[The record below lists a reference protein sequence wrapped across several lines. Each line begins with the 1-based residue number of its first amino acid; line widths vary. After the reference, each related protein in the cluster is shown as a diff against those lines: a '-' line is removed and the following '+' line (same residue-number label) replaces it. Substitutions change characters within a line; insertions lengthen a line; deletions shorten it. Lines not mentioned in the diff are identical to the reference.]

1 MVEDRALLSGFWS
14 NFKAYFGKED
24 KDYSI
29 TAQPVA
35 THLLVEEVSWYR
47 AIFSGIK
54 GIFVREERPEIEV
67 TAQPVEVQELFQDY
81 KIRST
86 SFVLSV
92 GVQCLFVTAI
102 LFVPLLLIKDA
113 PLTANETELYFMSTT
128 RLIAPRLGPSGGG
141 GGGGLKAP
149 KPPSK
154 GRLPKPSDK
163 QLTPPTPK
171 VRNPRPLLP
180 VEPTVIVPQL
190 AQLPAINL
198 PDYGDPLGIPG
209 PPSPGPGSGGGIG
222 TGTGTGVGPGE
233 GAGVG
238 PGKGGGI
245 GGGVY
250 RVGGGVTPPTVLSRI
265 EPVYS
270 EEARKAKYQGVVVL
284 SAIVRKDGSIEIL
297 KVIRSLGTGLGR
309 ECHPGSQGVEI
320 PPWDERRKAGRR
332 GLEYRGQFLSA
343 LIGSVLPFPQHFS
356 KDKQS
361 NPRSGQHRRRNG
373 SLSDQPG
380 HRGGGLPMGQS
391 HGAGV
396 DGEMSQHGRRQAA
409 AALDHDRE
417 QDARQAGR
425 QDQEQMPVKDAEQH
439 RRDQNGPC
447 AGSGSEESIENETA
461 KEQFLAN
468 GWNQGHRQQY
478 PGRVRAL

>member
-1 MVEDRALLSGFWS
+1 MNPLAEQKGLVEFLEVALEEARGQSPVDPRQIQRLEAELAQARSGLARLSSTSEGREKRYPAAAVPFKVATTLQPWHRTFFGNLASLFLHEEKQYDITARPVEANLMVEDQAWASGFWS
-14 NFKAYFGKED
+14 NLKSYFGREE
-24 KDYSI
+24 KDYRI

-35 THLLVEEVSWYR
+35 THLLVEDIPWYR
-47 AIFSGIK
+47 AIYSGIK
-54 GIFVREERPEIEV
+54 GIFVKEERREIEV
-67 TAQPVEVQELFQDY
+67 TAQPVEVAEIFRDY
-81 KIRST
+81 KIRSS

-92 GVQCLFVTAI
+92 AVQCLFVTAI
-102 LFVPLLLIKDA
+102 VFVPLLLIRDA
-113 PLTANETELYFMSTT
+113 PLTANETEIYFMSRV

-154 GRLPKPSDK
+154 GRLPKPSNK
-163 QLTPPTPK
+163 QLTPPTPRI
-171 VRNPRPLLP
+171 RNPRPLLP

-190 AQLPAINL
+190 AQLPAIDL

-245 GGGVY
+245 GGGVF

-297 KVIRSLGTGLGR
+297 KVVRSLGLGL
-309 ECHPGSQGVEI
+309 
-320 PPWDERRKAGRR
+320 DENA
-332 GLEYRGQFLSA
+332 
-343 LIGSVLPFPQHFS
+343 I
-356 KDKQS
+356 
-361 NPRSGQHRRRNG
+361 
-373 SLSDQPG
+373 
-380 HRGGGLPMGQS
+380 
-391 HGAGV
+391 
-396 DGEMSQHGRRQAA
+396 
-409 AALDHDRE
+409 
-417 QDARQAGR
+417 
-425 QDQEQMPVKDAEQH
+425 
-439 RRDQNGPC
+439 
-447 AGSGSEESIENETA
+447 
-461 KEQFLAN
+461 
-468 GWNQGHRQQY
+468 
-478 PGRVRAL
+478 RALKGWRFRPGMKGGKPVDVALNIEVNFSLR

>member
-1 MVEDRALLSGFWS
+1 MNPLAEQKGLVEFLEVALEEARGQSPVDPRQIQRLEAELAQARSGLARLSSTSEGREKRSPAAAVPFKVATTLQPWHRTFFGNLASLFLHEEKQYDITARPVEANLMVEDQAWASGFWS
-14 NFKAYFGKED
+14 NLKSYFGREE
-24 KDYSI
+24 KDYRI

-35 THLLVEEVSWYR
+35 THLLVEDIPWYR
-47 AIFSGIK
+47 AIYSGIK
-54 GIFVREERPEIEV
+54 GIFVKEERREIEV
-67 TAQPVEVQELFQDY
+67 TAQPVEVAEIFRDY
-81 KIRST
+81 KIRSS

-92 GVQCLFVTAI
+92 AVQCLFVTAI
-102 LFVPLLLIKDA
+102 VFVPLLLIRDA
-113 PLTANETELYFMSTT
+113 PLTANETEIYFMSRV

-154 GRLPKPSDK
+154 GRLPKPSNK
-163 QLTPPTPK
+163 QLTPPTPRI
-171 VRNPRPLLP
+171 RNPRPLLP

-190 AQLPAINL
+190 AQLPAIDL

-245 GGGVY
+245 GGGVF

-297 KVIRSLGTGLGR
+297 KVVRSLGLGL
-309 ECHPGSQGVEI
+309 
-320 PPWDERRKAGRR
+320 DENA
-332 GLEYRGQFLSA
+332 
-343 LIGSVLPFPQHFS
+343 I
-356 KDKQS
+356 
-361 NPRSGQHRRRNG
+361 
-373 SLSDQPG
+373 
-380 HRGGGLPMGQS
+380 
-391 HGAGV
+391 
-396 DGEMSQHGRRQAA
+396 
-409 AALDHDRE
+409 
-417 QDARQAGR
+417 
-425 QDQEQMPVKDAEQH
+425 
-439 RRDQNGPC
+439 
-447 AGSGSEESIENETA
+447 
-461 KEQFLAN
+461 
-468 GWNQGHRQQY
+468 
-478 PGRVRAL
+478 RALKGWRFRPGMKGGKPVDVALNIEVNFSLR

>member
-1 MVEDRALLSGFWS
+1 MNPLAEQKGLVEFLEAALEEARGQSPVDPRQIQRLEAELAQARSGLARLSSTSEGREKRYPAAAVPFKVATTLQPWHRTFFGNLASLFLHEEKQYDITARPVEANLMVEDQAWASGFWS
-14 NFKAYFGKED
+14 NLKSYFGREE
-24 KDYSI
+24 KDYRI

-35 THLLVEEVSWYR
+35 THLLVEDIPWYR
-47 AIFSGIK
+47 AIYSGIK
-54 GIFVREERPEIEV
+54 GIFVKEERREIEV
-67 TAQPVEVQELFQDY
+67 TAQPVEVAEIFRDY
-81 KIRST
+81 KIRSS

-92 GVQCLFVTAI
+92 AVQCLFVTAI
-102 LFVPLLLIKDA
+102 VFVPLLLIRDA
-113 PLTANETELYFMSTT
+113 PLTANETEIYFMSRV

-154 GRLPKPSDK
+154 GRLPKPSNK
-163 QLTPPTPK
+163 QLTPPTPRI
-171 VRNPRPLLP
+171 RNPRPLLP

-190 AQLPAINL
+190 AQLPAIDL

-245 GGGVY
+245 GGGVF

-297 KVIRSLGTGLGR
+297 KVVRSLGLGL
-309 ECHPGSQGVEI
+309 
-320 PPWDERRKAGRR
+320 DENA
-332 GLEYRGQFLSA
+332 
-343 LIGSVLPFPQHFS
+343 I
-356 KDKQS
+356 
-361 NPRSGQHRRRNG
+361 
-373 SLSDQPG
+373 
-380 HRGGGLPMGQS
+380 
-391 HGAGV
+391 
-396 DGEMSQHGRRQAA
+396 
-409 AALDHDRE
+409 
-417 QDARQAGR
+417 
-425 QDQEQMPVKDAEQH
+425 
-439 RRDQNGPC
+439 
-447 AGSGSEESIENETA
+447 
-461 KEQFLAN
+461 
-468 GWNQGHRQQY
+468 
-478 PGRVRAL
+478 RALKGWRFRPGMKGGKPVDVALNIEVNFSLR

>member
-1 MVEDRALLSGFWS
+1 MNPLEEQKGLVEFLEAALDEARGQSPLDPQQIQRLEAELAQARSDLSRLSSESAGSERRTPVAAAPFKVATTLQPGYRTFFSNLASLFVHEEKQYDITARPVEANLMVEDRALLSGFWS
-14 NFKAYFGKED
+14 NLKSYFGKED
-24 KDYSI
+24 KDYRI

-35 THLLVEEVSWYR
+35 THLLVEEIPWYR

-54 GIFVREERPEIEV
+54 GIFVKEERPEIEV

-92 GVQCLFVTAI
+92 VVQCLFVAAI

-113 PLTANETELYFMSTT
+113 PLAANETELYFMSTT
-128 RLIAPRLGPSGGG
+128 RLIAPKLGPSGGG

-297 KVIRSLGTGLGR
+297 KVIRSLGLGL
-309 ECHPGSQGVEI
+309 
-320 PPWDERRKAGRR
+320 DENA
-332 GLEYRGQFLSA
+332 
-343 LIGSVLPFPQHFS
+343 I
-356 KDKQS
+356 
-361 NPRSGQHRRRNG
+361 
-373 SLSDQPG
+373 
-380 HRGGGLPMGQS
+380 
-391 HGAGV
+391 
-396 DGEMSQHGRRQAA
+396 
-409 AALDHDRE
+409 
-417 QDARQAGR
+417 
-425 QDQEQMPVKDAEQH
+425 
-439 RRDQNGPC
+439 
-447 AGSGSEESIENETA
+447 
-461 KEQFLAN
+461 
-468 GWNQGHRQQY
+468 
-478 PGRVRAL
+478 RALKAWRFRPGMKGGKPVDVALNIEVNFSLR